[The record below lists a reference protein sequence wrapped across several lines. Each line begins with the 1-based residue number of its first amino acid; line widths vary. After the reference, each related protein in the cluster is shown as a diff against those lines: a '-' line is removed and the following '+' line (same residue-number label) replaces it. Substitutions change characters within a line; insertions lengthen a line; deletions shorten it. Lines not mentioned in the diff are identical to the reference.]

1 MTKKLRLNTA
11 NYCDKILRHHEN
23 QDENGDT
30 TMVSLTFYDVMY
42 LIKAASTHGLTL
54 SAAKYIS

>member
-1 MTKKLRLNTA
+1 MTKKLRLSTA

-30 TMVSLTFYDVMY
+30 TMVNLTFYDVMY
-42 LIKAASTHGLTL
+42 LQKLQARMD
-54 SAAKYIS
+54 